1 MNPVSQPRVVIK
13 TNAKRDAVITIVSV
27 VLLLGV
33 LAFAITQLGE
43 KPQGNALTGEIV
55 GKEFT
60 PFKEEIVEFSGRRL
74 KATRKSDGE
83 YVFKVRVDSE
93 GGRVFDVPVSKA
105 VYVSKKEGNSMKFI
119 RPKSEQQ

>member
-1 MNPVSQPRVVIK
+1 MNPAPQSRVVIK

-60 PFKEEIVEFSGRRL
+60 RFKEEIVEFSGKRL
-74 KATRKSDGE
+74 KSTRKSDGE

-105 VYVSKKEGNSMKFI
+105 VYASKKEGNSMKFI
-119 RPKSEQQ
+119 RPSSEQK